1 MKCRAKRIVQ
11 LMLVSSGVC
20 VSGLAL
26 AAAGSWSGTGPY
38 GGTIYQVMV
47 HPTSP
52 TVIYSA
58 TRGGLFRSV
67 DNAASWQRIESGLAE
82 GG

>member
-1 MKCRAKRIVQ
+1 
-11 LMLVSSGVC
+11 
-20 VSGLAL
+20 
-26 AAAGSWSGTGPY
+26 
-38 GGTIYQVMV
+38 MV